1 MTREEVLAGIAEDLV
16 DIADVDPAGVT
27 EDKRFTEDLGIDSLQ
42 KLDLIRATE
51 RRFGV
56 EIPDQRSASWD
67 TLKTV
72 GQLVDQVVMAG
83 RR

>member
-1 MTREEVLAGIAEDLV
+1 MTRNEALAGIVEELA
-16 DIADVDPAGVT
+16 DITGADPASIT
-27 EDKRFTEDLGIDSLQ
+27 EDKLFEDLGIDSLQ
-42 KLDLIRATE
+42 KIELIRATE